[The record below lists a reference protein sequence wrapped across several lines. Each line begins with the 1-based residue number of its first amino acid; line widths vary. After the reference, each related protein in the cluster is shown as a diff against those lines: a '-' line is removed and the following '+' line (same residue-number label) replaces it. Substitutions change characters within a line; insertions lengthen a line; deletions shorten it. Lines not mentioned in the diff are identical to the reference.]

1 MAALLKKSRS
11 DLEHE
16 AKFME
21 LRPILSTLRR
31 HKTTAWLLILE
42 IALTCA
48 IVCNAVFMINHRLQH
63 MQMSTGIDEHA
74 LVQIQL
80 AEVTPSPDI
89 YARARED
96 LAVLRQV
103 PGVEDVA
110 LVNQLPLGGSSSN
123 ASIKLDP
130 EQREPTLASV
140 GTYFGENLARTMGL
154 RLVAGRDLRPDEV
167 LDADVVIKAL
177 ATGDTKVI
185 APVTVITQALAQ
197 RLWPGAEALGKTIY
211 VGPVGVRVVGVVADL
226 ARANAYDDA
235 TAHYSMILPMFMG
248 AGKDQSYLV
257 RTRPEDRQT
266 VLKAAVAALKKANP
280 RRVVTEQRTYDEV
293 RNQFF
298 ENDRSMA
305 GILVGAIA
313 ALLVVTALGIVGLAS
328 FWVAQRRRTIGVRR
342 ALGATRRNILN
353 YFQTENLL
361 LATIGIVLGM
371 GLAYAIN
378 LFLMLHYELPRL
390 PAIYFPVGAIAL
402 WLIGQLAVLG
412 PALRAAAV
420 PPVVATRSV

>member
-1 MAALLKKSRS
+1 
-11 DLEHE
+11 
-16 AKFME
+16 ME

-74 LVQIQL
+74 LVQIQV
-80 AEVTPSPDI
+80 AEVAPLPDI

-96 LAVLRQV
+96 LAVIRQV
-103 PGVEDVA
+103 PGVQAVT
-110 LVNQLPLGGSSSN
+110 LVNQVPLGASSSN
-123 ASIKLDP
+123 ANIMLDP
-130 EQREPTLASV
+130 TQRQPTLNA
-140 GTYFGENLARTMGL
+140 GTYFGVGLEPTMGL
-154 RLVAGRDLRPDEV
+154 RLLSGRYLRPEEV
-167 LDADVVIKAL
+167 LDSDVVLKAV
-177 ATGDTKVI
+177 ANGDTDAI
-185 APVTVITQALAQ
+185 APITVITQAMAQ
-197 RLWPGAEALGKTIY
+197 RLWPGGDALGKMVY
-211 VGPVGVRVVGVVADL
+211 LGPIGVRVVGVIAQL

-235 TAHYSMILPMFMG
+235 TAQYSMILPMFMG
-248 AGKDQSYLV
+248 AGKDQSYLI
-257 RTRPEDRQT
+257 RTRPQDRQT
-266 VLKAAVAALKKANP
+266 VLKAAVAALKKADP
-280 RRVVTEQRTYDEV
+280 RRVVTTQRTYDEV
-293 RNQFF
+293 REKFF

-313 ALLVVTALGIVGLAS
+313 ALLIVTALGIVGLAS

-342 ALGATRRNILN
+342 ALGATRRNILV
-353 YFQTENLL
+353 YFQTENFL
-361 LATIGIVLGM
+361 LATIGIALGM
-371 GLAYAIN
+371 VLAYGIN

-390 PAIYFPVGAIAL
+390 PAVYFPVGAIVL

-412 PALRAAAV
+412 PAMRAAAV

>member
-1 MAALLKKSRS
+1 
-11 DLEHE
+11 
-16 AKFME
+16 ME

-63 MQMSTGIDEHA
+63 MHMSTGIDEHA

-103 PGVEDVA
+103 PGVQAVA

-130 EQREPTLASV
+130 EQRQPTLASV
-140 GTYFGENLARTMGL
+140 GTYFGENLAQTMGV
-154 RLVAGRDLRPDEV
+154 RLLTGRHLRPDEV
-167 LDADVVIKAL
+167 LDADLVMKAL
-177 ATGDTKVI
+177 ATGDKEVL
-185 APVTVITQALAQ
+185 APVTVITQAMAQ
-197 RLWPGAEALGKTIY
+197 RLWPGADALGKTVY

-226 ARANAYDDA
+226 ARANAYDDT
-235 TAHYSMILPMFMG
+235 TAHYSMILPVFMG
-248 AGKDQSYLV
+248 AGKDQSYLI
-257 RTRPEDRQT
+257 RTRPQDRQA
-266 VLKAAVAALKKANP
+266 VLKAAVAALKQADPK
-280 RRVVTEQRTYDEV
+280 RVVTEQRTYDEV
-293 RNQFF
+293 RHKFF
-298 ENDRSMA
+298 ENDRAMA

-313 ALLVVTALGIVGLAS
+313 ALLIVTALGIVGLAS

-353 YFQTENLL
+353 YFQTENFL
-361 LATIGIVLGM
+361 LATIGIALGM
-371 GLAYAIN
+371 ALAYAIN